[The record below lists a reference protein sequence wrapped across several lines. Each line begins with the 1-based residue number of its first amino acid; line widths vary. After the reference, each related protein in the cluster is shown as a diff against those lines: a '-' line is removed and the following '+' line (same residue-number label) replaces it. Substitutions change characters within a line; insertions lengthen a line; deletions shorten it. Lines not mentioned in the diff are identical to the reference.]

1 MDISAMLISSLDIL
15 EKELRRLHQLDKH
28 LTRRYPEPCNQ
39 YARLKHGRAGDKD
52 EVAWQRPTRNFDT
65 GHKVILHTRVTPN
78 TKFIPNTRVISNKR

>member
-28 LTRRYPEPCNQ
+28 ITRRYPEPYNQ
-39 YARLKHGRAGDKD
+39 YTRIKHGRAGDKD

-65 GHKVILHTRVTPN
+65 GHKVILHTGLTLN
-78 TKFIPNTRVISNKR
+78 TEHIHYTRVIPNKR